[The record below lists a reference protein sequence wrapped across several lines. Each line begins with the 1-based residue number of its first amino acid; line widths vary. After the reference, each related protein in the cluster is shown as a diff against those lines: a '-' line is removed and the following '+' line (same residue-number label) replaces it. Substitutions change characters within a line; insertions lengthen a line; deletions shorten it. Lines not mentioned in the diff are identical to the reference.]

1 MRRADNEVRVTP
13 SVLDRLL
20 DDELDKSRES
30 AGSRSRNL
38 RQLKQCVRRD
48 IEWLLNTRQSNL
60 YLPSDLKETVASIAG
75 YGLPDFS
82 SVSVRSPAEL
92 NRLRQAIETAV
103 EVFEPRLQDVRITIA
118 PIPEGERVIHFR
130 IDARLRVEPSPEPV
144 VFDSVMRLGS
154 GECVVKEA

>member
-1 MRRADNEVRVTP
+1 MPRTDNEVRVTP

-20 DDELDKSRES
+20 DYEVDKSRES

-38 RQLKQCVRRD
+38 RELKECVRRD
-48 IEWLLNTRQSNL
+48 IEWLLNTRQSNIF
-60 YLPSDLKETVASIAG
+60 LPSDLKETNSSIAG

-82 SVSVRSPAEL
+82 STSIRNPAEL
-92 NRLRQAIETAV
+92 IRVRQAIETAV
-103 EVFEPRLQDVRITIA
+103 DRFEPRLQDVRITIDA
-118 PIPEGERVIHFR
+118 IPEGERVIRFR

-154 GECVVKEA
+154 GECVVKEE

>member
-1 MRRADNEVRVTP
+1 MPRTDNEVRVTP

-20 DDELDKSRES
+20 DYEPDKSRES

-48 IEWLLNTRQSNL
+48 IEWLLNTRQSNI
-60 YLPSDLKETVASIAG
+60 YLPLDLKETNSSIAG

-82 SVSVRSPAEL
+82 STSIRNPAEL

-103 EVFEPRLQDVRITIA
+103 DVFEPRLQDVRITIE
-118 PIPEGERVIHFR
+118 PIPDGERVIHFR

-144 VFDSVMRLGS
+144 TFDSVMRLGS
-154 GECVVKEA
+154 GECVVKEE

>member
-1 MRRADNEVRVTP
+1 MPRTDNEVRVTP

-20 DDELDKSRES
+20 DYEVDKSRES

-38 RQLKQCVRRD
+38 RELKECVRRD
-48 IEWLLNTRQSNL
+48 IEWLLNTRQSNIF
-60 YLPSDLKETVASIAG
+60 LPSDLKETNSSIAG

-82 SVSVRSPAEL
+82 STSIRNPAEL
-92 NRLRQAIETAV
+92 TRVRQAIETAV
-103 EVFEPRLQDVRITIA
+103 DRFEPRLQDVRITIE
-118 PIPEGERVIHFR
+118 PIPDGERVIHFR

-154 GECVVKEA
+154 GECVVKEE

>member
-1 MRRADNEVRVTP
+1 MPRGDNETRVTP

-20 DDELDKSRES
+20 DDEVDKSRES

-48 IEWLLNTRQSNL
+48 IEWLLNTRQSNI
-60 YLPSDLKETVASIAG
+60 YLPSDLKETCSSIAG

-82 SVSVRSPAEL
+82 STSVRNPAEL
-92 NRLRQAIETAV
+92 NRVRQAIETAV
-103 EVFEPRLQDVRITIA
+103 DIFEPRLQDVRITIE
-118 PIPEGERVIHFR
+118 PITEGERVIHFR

-144 VFDSVMRLGS
+144 AFDSVMRLGS
-154 GECVVKEA
+154 GECVVKEE

>member
-1 MRRADNEVRVTP
+1 MPRTDNEVRVTP

-20 DDELDKSRES
+20 DYEVGKSRES

-38 RQLKQCVRRD
+38 RELKECVRRD
-48 IEWLLNTRQSNL
+48 IEWLLNTRQSNIF
-60 YLPSDLKETVASIAG
+60 LPADLKETNSSIAG

-82 SVSVRSPAEL
+82 STSIRNPAEL
-92 NRLRQAIETAV
+92 IRVRQAIETAV
-103 EVFEPRLQDVRITIA
+103 DRFEPRLQDVRITIDA
-118 PIPEGERVIHFR
+118 IPEGERVIHFR

-154 GECVVKEA
+154 GECVVKEE